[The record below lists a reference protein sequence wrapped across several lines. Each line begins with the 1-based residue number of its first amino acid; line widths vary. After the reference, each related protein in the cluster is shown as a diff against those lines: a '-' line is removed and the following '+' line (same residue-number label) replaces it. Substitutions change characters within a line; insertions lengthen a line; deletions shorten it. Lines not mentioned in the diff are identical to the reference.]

1 MQAELMSWKE
11 RFKESWSKTWNQFR
25 RFRKSHPIQLVVM
38 VIGLGIL
45 FSQVSIV
52 WNAKQQQTQAREY
65 VHALPSIT
73 LQDLNAKASEGHVR
87 KVISHEIKDGSWM
100 YPQIKNYLEIVDDKN
115 KSFAFEQTSS
125 NLLNEEFGKMLF
137 TNSLNNPVDFS
148 TGNVIV
154 PSSVAGLMTTVLF
167 LFAILLLITYGQ
179 KLTAEVLGGHSFK
192 ATKPDLETT
201 LEHVIGYESVKR
213 QLRELKDQLSNPSL
227 YNKRG
232 VKPPKGILFTGD
244 PGVGKTMMAKAFANE
259 LGADFFTCTGADF
272 VEMYVGVGAKR
283 ARTLFK
289 LARMSAVSVI
299 FIDEIDALGS
309 RDHMGN
315 DTERLSTLNA
325 ILAEMDGI
333 NGNHRMVVIG
343 ATNHPQRLDNALKRP
358 GRFDHIVNIPL
369 PDHST
374 REGILRHYLKNV
386 DSDPAIDLKALALR
400 TNGYSGAQ
408 LKNMV
413 EEATRLAAR
422 QSGVDSDWIVTESL
436 LHLAQEKNLLG
447 LNERNSDGE
456 DLVRVAVH
464 ELGHALVGYVLCPEM
479 HIEKVTVEGLGNS
492 LGYAFT
498 RPLEDKQ
505 LHTKRQM
512 TGRLAMMLAGRAS
525 EEVVLGDVTG
535 GAADD
540 IYRANELARV
550 MVCDYGMGERSGFVR
565 QNVGLDG
572 KSELTEEA
580 KKDIEALLVTAYTEA
595 KQLVASHDRWIADN
609 TERLMQKGV
618 LVHSELFDGFDTP
631 QEDRSHKWIAQ
642 LVKQR
647 EQRSEELLNLDK
659 D

>member
-1 MQAELMSWKE
+1 M
-11 RFKESWSKTWNQFR
+11 WNQFR
-25 RFRKSHPIQLVVM
+25 RFRKSHPIQLIVA
-38 VIGLGIL
+38 VIGLSIML
-45 FSQVSIV
+45 SQASIV
-52 WNAKQQQTQAREY
+52 WNAKQQQSEARAY
-65 VHALPSIT
+65 VHSLPPIT
-73 LQDLNAKASEGHVR
+73 LQELNTQAKEGHVR
-87 KVISHEIKDGSWM
+87 KVITHEIKDGSWM
-100 YPQIKNYLEIVDDKN
+100 YPQMRNYLEIVTDKN
-115 KSFAFEQTSS
+115 VSYAFEQTSS
-125 NLLNEEFGKMLF
+125 DLLNEEFGKMLF
-137 TNSLNNPVDFS
+137 ANSVNNPVSFS

-192 ATKPDLETT
+192 ATKPDLDTT
-201 LEHVIGYESVKR
+201 LDHVVGYEGVKR
-213 QLRELKDQLSNPSL
+213 QLRELKDQLSNPSV

-244 PGVGKTMMAKAFANE
+244 PGVGKTLMAKAFANE

-369 PDHST
+369 PDHGT

-386 DSDPAIDLKALALR
+386 NADPSIDLKALALR

-422 QSGVDSDWIVTESL
+422 QNGVDSEWIVTESL

-447 LNERNSDGE
+447 LNERSSDGE

-479 HIEKVTVEGLGNS
+479 HIEKVTVEGLGNA

-505 LHTKRQM
+505 LHTQRQM
-512 TGRLAMMLAGRAS
+512 TARLAMMLAGRAS
-525 EEVVLGDVTG
+525 EDVVLGDVTG

-540 IYRANELARV
+540 IYRANELART
-550 MVCDYGMGERSGFVR
+550 MVCDYGMGFQSGFLR

-572 KSELTEEA
+572 KAELTDQAKADIEQLLTQAYEEA
-580 KKDIEALLVTAYTEA
+580 KRLVTDH
-595 KQLVASHDRWIADN
+595 HDWVRRN
-609 TERLMQKGV
+609 TELLMSKGV
-618 LVHSELFDGFDTP
+618 LVHEELFFDFDTP
-631 QEDRSHKWIAQ
+631 QDNHANEWIVSLVEKRQTRSS
-642 LVKQR
+642 V
-647 EQRSEELLNLDK
+647 LNR
-659 D
+659 